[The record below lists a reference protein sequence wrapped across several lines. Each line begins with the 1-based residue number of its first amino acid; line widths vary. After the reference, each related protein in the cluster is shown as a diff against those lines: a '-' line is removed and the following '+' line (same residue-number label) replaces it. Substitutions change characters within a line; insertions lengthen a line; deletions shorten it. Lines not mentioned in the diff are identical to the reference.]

1 MSFDR
6 HWEEIERLMAADHA
20 DRAVGVRPARRPY
33 SVTARR
39 VAGVLL
45 LATVLLA
52 VLWLFTH
59 EGCAHPVGNT
69 VAAIHVFLVA
79 PFTVLH
85 WIETA

>member
-20 DRAVGVRPARRPY
+20 ERAMNLKPARRHHG
-33 SVTARR
+33 VTARR

-45 LATVLLA
+45 LATVLVA